1 MFKRD
6 DLSMGAIQRL
16 KGKKNPEAG
25 SDSDEEISRKRVK
38 KRKIVADSDEESGKS
53 DDGGSENPVKT
64 KKKKRTLGSDD
75 EDEDGD
81 DEVGSAK
88 GDEEDDDVGATADD
102 VAGDD
107 GPADKEEPEGSKAVE
122 SDSDD
127 DRPRG
132 DGDENNGLSDFDLMM
147 MRKKE
152 DQTKRRKRKD
162 IDIINDN
169 DDIIAQL
176 LADMKHAADNDRELN
191 KQSKPATSKIAM
203 LPKALSQL
211 KKHDLQLAFIEHNV
225 LTVLTDWLA
234 PMPDRSLPALKIRD
248 AILKLLREFP
258 PIDQST
264 LKHSGIG
271 KAVMYLYKHPKETK
285 ENKETAGRLIN
296 EWARPIFN
304 LSTDFKAMSKE
315 EREAR
320 DLDQQVPGRRRN
332 SEDEPSSAKRSRG
345 DLLQSNDEQKLRPG
359 DKGWVARARVP
370 MPSNK
375 DYVVRPKWKTDVD
388 MSRTTKRQMNR
399 FERHYKNFIDTK
411 RATKARRAVEIS
423 VEGRKMAL

>member
-1 MFKRD
+1 M
-6 DLSMGAIQRL
+6 L
-16 KGKKNPEAG
+16 
-25 SDSDEEISRKRVK
+25 
-38 KRKIVADSDEESGKS
+38 
-53 DDGGSENPVKT
+53 
-64 KKKKRTLGSDD
+64 
-75 EDEDGD
+75 
-81 DEVGSAK
+81 
-88 GDEEDDDVGATADD
+88 
-102 VAGDD
+102 
-107 GPADKEEPEGSKAVE
+107 
-122 SDSDD
+122 
-127 DRPRG
+127 
-132 DGDENNGLSDFDLMM
+132 

-152 DQTKRRKRKD
+152 EQSKRRKRKD

-191 KQSKPATSKIAM
+191 KQMKPATSKVAM
-203 LPKALSQL
+203 LPKAMSQL

-234 PMPDRSLPALKIRD
+234 PMPDRSLPALKIRE
-248 AILKLLREFP
+248 AVLRLLREFP
-258 PIDQST
+258 PIDQQT

-285 ENKETAGRLIN
+285 ENKEVAGRLIN

-304 LSTDFKAMSKE
+304 LSADFKAMSKE

-320 DLDQQVPGRRRN
+320 DIDQQIPNRRRN
-332 SEDEPSSAKRSRG
+332 SEDEPAPSKRRRDITNVMS
-345 DLLQSNDEQKLRPG
+345 DEEQKLRPG

-388 MSRTTKRQMNR
+388 MSRGTNKKQMTR
-399 FERHYKNFIDTK
+399 FERHYKNFIDNK
-411 RATKARRAVEIS
+411 RNKQARRAVEIS
-423 VEGRKMAL
+423 IEGRKMAL